1 MSSSVGRRPDEDVD
15 RSELRSYL
23 AAIVES
29 SDDAII
35 GQDLDGLV
43 VSWNQAA
50 ERIYGY
56 GAREMIGRSILILE
70 PPGRPDETTL
80 ILRRL
85 KTGERIGHYETRRR
99 RKDGALIDVSLT
111 MSPIRDPVGRIVGAC
126 SIGRDIT
133 RAKAAQQRA
142 LHLAAI
148 VESSA
153 DAVIGKDLDG
163 IVTSWNQG
171 AERIYGY
178 SARDILGR
186 SIIRLAMPDRLD
198 EIPKMLER
206 LKAGEQIQSYETRR
220 RRKDGA
226 VVDISLSVS
235 PIKDPEGRIVGASA
249 IERDITLAKRAEQAL
264 QKAHEE
270 LRERTEQLARSNTEL
285 ERFAYVASHDLQEPA
300 RTVASFCELL
310 QRRCGELLDDKA
322 LEWIGFAVDGA
333 RRMQRLIADLL
344 EYSRAQ
350 TRTRSFEPTDCAAV
364 VDEALGNLR
373 ASIEEARAQVT
384 QDALPSV
391 TADAAQLVQVF
402 QNLIGNAIKF
412 HGVEPPRVHV
422 SAERSAG
429 EWIFSVR
436 DNGVGIEPQHRD
448 QIFEVFRR
456 LHPQGKYPG
465 TGIGL
470 AICKRV
476 VERHRGHIWVE
487 STPGRGSVFYFSI
500 PVQSEVQP

>member
-1 MSSSVGRRPDEDVD
+1 
-15 RSELRSYL
+15 
-23 AAIVES
+23 

-186 SIIRLAMPDRLD
+186 SIIRLAMPDRPD

-235 PIKDPEGRIVGASA
+235 PIKDTEGRIVGTSA
-249 IERDITLAKRAEQAL
+249 IERDIILAKRAEQAL
-264 QKAHEE
+264 EKAHEE
-270 LRERTEQLARSNTEL
+270 LREGTEQLARSNTEL
-285 ERFAYVASHDLQEPA
+285 GRSAYVASHDLQQPA
-300 RTVASFCELL
+300 RTNRKST
-310 QRRCGELLDDKA
+310 
-322 LEWIGFAVDGA
+322 
-333 RRMQRLIADLL
+333 RLN
-344 EYSRAQ
+344 S
-350 TRTRSFEPTDCAAV
+350 S
-364 VDEALGNLR
+364 
-373 ASIEEARAQVT
+373 
-384 QDALPSV
+384 
-391 TADAAQLVQVF
+391 
-402 QNLIGNAIKF
+402 
-412 HGVEPPRVHV
+412 HV
-422 SAERSAG
+422 S
-429 EWIFSVR
+429 
-436 DNGVGIEPQHRD
+436 
-448 QIFEVFRR
+448 
-456 LHPQGKYPG
+456 
-465 TGIGL
+465 
-470 AICKRV
+470 
-476 VERHRGHIWVE
+476 
-487 STPGRGSVFYFSI
+487 
-500 PVQSEVQP
+500 

>member
-1 MSSSVGRRPDEDVD
+1 MSSSVGRRRTEHVE
-15 RSELRSYL
+15 RVALQTHR

-35 GQDLDGLV
+35 GHDLDGIV
-43 VSWNQAA
+43 VSWNRGA

-56 GAREMIGRSILILE
+56 GAREMIGRSIQILE
-70 PPGRPDETTL
+70 PPGRPDETAM
-80 ILRRL
+80 ILQRI
-85 KTGERIGHYETRRR
+85 KTGERIAAYETRRR

-111 MSPIRDPVGRIVGAC
+111 LSPIRDPDGRLVGA
-126 SIGRDIT
+126 SAIGRDIT
-133 RAKAAQQRA
+133 RGRAAQQA
-142 LHLAAI
+142 AMHLAAI
-148 VESSA
+148 VESSE

-163 IVTSWNQG
+163 IITSWNRG

-178 SARDILGR
+178 SARDILGS
-186 SIIRLAMPDRLD
+186 SITRLATPDRPD
-198 EIPKMLER
+198 EIPMILER
-206 LKAGEQIQSYETRR
+206 LKTGERFRSYETRR
-220 RRKDGA
+220 RCKDGTI
-226 VVDISLSVS
+226 VDISLTVS

-264 QKAHEE
+264 QKALEE

-310 QRRCGELLDDKA
+310 QRRCQGQLDDKA
-322 LEWIGFAVDGA
+322 LEWIDFAVDGA

-350 TRTRSFEPTDCAAV
+350 TRTRSFEPTDCAAALN
-364 VDEALGNLR
+364 EALGNLR
-373 ASIEEARAQVT
+373 ASIAEAQAEVT
-384 QDALPSV
+384 QDALPSG
-391 TADAAQLVQVF
+391 TADASQLAQVF

-412 HGVEPPRVHV
+412 HGDRPARVHV
-422 SAERSAG
+422 SAERRAG
-429 EWIFSVR
+429 EWVFSVR
-436 DNGVGIEPQHRD
+436 DDGVGIEPQHLD

-470 AICKRV
+470 AICKRI
-476 VERHRGHIWVE
+476 VERHRGRIWVD
-487 STPGRGSVFYFSI
+487 STPGRGSVFYFSL
-500 PVQSEVQP
+500 PVQAEARP